1 MMEIH
6 SLHVYNVALFM
17 RACEEMKTKA
27 FAMDF
32 QGNKYIFGKGG
43 RMADYSIGSRTPH
56 WRITIIVK
64 FGAFPNDT
72 VSRLWVKIM
81 IYSFTDRTLL
91 AHE

>member
-32 QGNKYIFGKGG
+32 QGNK
-43 RMADYSIGSRTPH
+43 
-56 WRITIIVK
+56 
-64 FGAFPNDT
+64 
-72 VSRLWVKIM
+72 
-81 IYSFTDRTLL
+81 
-91 AHE
+91 